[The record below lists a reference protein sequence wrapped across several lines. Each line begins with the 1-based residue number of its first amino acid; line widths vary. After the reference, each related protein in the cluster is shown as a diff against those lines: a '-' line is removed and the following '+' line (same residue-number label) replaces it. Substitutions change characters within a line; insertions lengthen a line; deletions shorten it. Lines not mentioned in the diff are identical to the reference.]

1 MKRFVLAFILAAMCL
16 QAQAA
21 NRFLLLT
28 DSMFT
33 QAYGSVRP
41 SKMAPAIIA
50 PKING
55 ILNVMGSPGLTVAP
69 QGGYAGAVDLLPAIE
84 SWKGRFGAT
93 GVFIHVST
101 NDHGLDVPL
110 SAYKSSLSTL
120 IAGIQG
126 MGLGAVC
133 IRPFAKITQ
142 NQINAAGYKL
152 SDYQTAMAEV
162 CNQHG
167 VTMLTFSTVGS
178 DFVDGIHL
186 SEAGHAKFAEWL
198 IDIGAFLGGWNR
210 IASRYVSP
218 VWVVAKR

>member
-1 MKRFVLAFILAAMCL
+1 MKRFAVFVLLAVL
-16 QAQAA
+16 SVQASAA

-41 SKMAPAIIA
+41 SKMAPSIIA

-110 SAYKSSLSTL
+110 SAYKSSLSSL
-120 IAGIQG
+120 ITGIQG
-126 MGLGAVC
+126 MGLGAIC

-142 NQINAAGYKL
+142 NQVNAAGYKL
-152 SDYQTAMAEV
+152 SDYQAAMAEV
-162 CNQHG
+162 CSQHG
-167 VTMLTFSTVGS
+167 VTTLTFSTVGT

-198 IDIGAFLGGWNR
+198 IDIGAFLGGWTR
-210 IASRYVSP
+210 IASRKMTLQ
-218 VWVVAKR
+218 WVVKR